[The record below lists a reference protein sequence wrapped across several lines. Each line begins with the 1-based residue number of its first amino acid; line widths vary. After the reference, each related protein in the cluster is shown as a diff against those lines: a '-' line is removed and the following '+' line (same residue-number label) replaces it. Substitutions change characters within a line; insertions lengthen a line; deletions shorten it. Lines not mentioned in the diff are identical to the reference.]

1 VYVAYGSGEDDLLM
15 WGLSPQDNNAQ
26 INNYKAQYGIT
37 NPCAGTEGGGP
48 EAIDITIAGQNFL
61 GYPTYCIV
69 CPDRTLYFDVCWPP
83 VATCFD
89 PIIASCVPPLAA
101 DFSAEPNPGCV
112 NGMITYTD
120 ETVGNPTS
128 WDWTFE
134 GGDPPTSTEQNPVVT
149 YDTEGDWDVTLS
161 VSDGTNSNSQTAEEY
176 LTIFPLPEVTLAPQ
190 DTACLNWAPFEL
202 TSGSPEGGN
211 YSGPGIGDN
220 MFDPSVA
227 GLGTHAITYTYED
240 ENGCENYAEAE
251 IVVDI
256 CAGIDETSIGN
267 IKIYPNPSNGDFTLY
282 FNHHGQAKI
291 LVYNLLGAVIHQE
304 EVVATGQHKMKINL
318 QGLNDG
324 LYLIAIQTGEETYLQ
339 KLKILNR

>member
-1 VYVAYGSGEDDLLM
+1 VYVAYGSGQEDLLM

-26 INNYKAQYGIT
+26 INTYKASYGIT

-48 EAIDITIAGQNFL
+48 EAIDITIAGQNML

-83 VATCFD
+83 TAACFD
-89 PIIASCVPPLAA
+89 PIIESCAPALAA
-101 DFSAEPNPGCV
+101 GFSADPETGCV
-112 NGMITYTD
+112 GMPIDFID
-120 ETVGNPTS
+120 ESTGSPTS

-134 GGDPPTSTEQNPVVT
+134 GGDPATSTDQNPVVT
-149 YDTEGDWDVTLS
+149 YDAVGDWDVTLA
-161 VSDGTNSNSQTAEEY
+161 VSDGTNSNSQTEDEFMSVFAM
-176 LTIFPLPEVTLAPQ
+176 PEVSLAPQ
-190 DTACLNWAPFEL
+190 DTACLNWAPYEL
-202 TSGSPEGGN
+202 TGGDPGGGD
-211 YSGPGIGDN
+211 YSGPGVVDN
-220 MFDPSVA
+220 MFDPATA
-227 GLGTHAITYTYED
+227 GLGTHTITYTYEED
-240 ENGCENYAEAE
+240 GCENYAEQD

-256 CAGIDETSIGN
+256 CTGIEESSLGN

-304 EVVATGQHKMKINL
+304 NVIASGQHKMKINL
-318 QGLNDG
+318 QGLQDG
-324 LYLIAIQTGEETYLQ
+324 LYLIAVQTGKETYLH